1 MDLREEAVRKIAE
14 DREKTEKAVNALS
27 GDAKGRSAGSVFW
40 RCFGFILL
48 LPLSGLTCLAA
59 SFIIENLAIGS
70 SDWLYQTWVVR
81 LIMLLALTGL
91 YLLFRK
97 KLIPAVAVTNGVLA
111 GVLILGITVLMVV
124 TKGNTNGKLLT
135 ETARLLAFASGNF
148 FAIWGMKTESLLI
161 FVVIGPVLAFFL
173 SVILQKRWGLLKK
186 AIPFLAAGALCIGAS
201 VMLYANRPAVRYS
214 GHGFEYMHGWSST
227 DFSGYMVWSEPSKL
241 AALDHPASLIIEEEK
256 DMPRLDGA
264 EACFPLYSAAAKA
277 VYKDIAA
284 IEERYKRGEGLEQEW
299 EKWNVISENGR
310 IVSFTNTVNAFN
322 RLMAGTVDI
331 VFGARPS
338 KDQLETAAL
347 NKISI
352 TVTPIGKEA
361 FVFFVEPDNPVTDL
375 SSDQIRAIYHGDIT
389 NWKEVGG
396 KNQKIVA
403 FQRPEKSGSQAMMEY
418 FMGDVSLKKPQTY
431 EYVDAMMGVFE
442 RVAQYHNEKG
452 AFGYSFR
459 YFAED
464 LHQENDVRLI
474 AVDGVLPTRENIE
487 NGSYPLTVDL
497 CTISRETDKNPY
509 VGKMIEFMLS
519 EDGQELVEKSGY
531 GRVN

>member
-1 MDLREEAVRKIAE
+1 MDPREEAVEKI
-14 DREKTEKAVNALS
+14 RENQEKAEALVSAVS
-27 GDAKGRSAGSVFW
+27 GGSPIM
-40 RCFGFILL
+40 RCIGFILL
-48 LPLSGLTCLAA
+48 LPLSSLGCLIGAL
-59 SFIIENLAIGS
+59 IVENLNTGRWDEALVTFS
-70 SDWLYQTWVVR
+70 
-81 LIMLLALTGL
+81 MFLALTGL

-111 GVLILGITVLMVV
+111 GVLILGITVLMAV
-124 TKGNTNGKLLT
+124 TKGNTDGSVMM
-135 ETARLLAFASGNF
+135 TASRILALGLPGYLV
-148 FAIWGMKTESLLI
+148 IYIGMQAEWML
-161 FVVIGPVLAFFL
+161 VVATAAPVLAFFL
-173 SVILQKRWGLLKK
+173 SLILQKRFGLLKK
-186 AIPFLAAGALCIGAS
+186 AIPFLAAGALCIGAC
-201 VMLYANRPAVRYS
+201 VMLYANRPSVRYG

-227 DFSGYMVWSEPSKL
+227 DFSDYMVWSEPSKL
-241 AALDHPASLIIEEEK
+241 AKLDHPASLIIDEEK

-284 IEERYKRGEGLEQEW
+284 IEERYQRGEGIEQEW
-299 EKWNVISENGR
+299 KKWNIISENGR
-310 IVSFTNTVNAFN
+310 IVSFTNTVNAFG
-322 RLMAGTVDI
+322 RLLIEETDI

-338 KDQLETAAL
+338 RNQMQEAEDRHIKL
-347 NKISI
+347 S
-352 TVTPIGKEA
+352 VTPIGKEA
-361 FVFFVEPDNPVTDL
+361 FVFFVEPDNPVTNL
-375 SSDQIRAIYHGDIT
+375 TSEQIRAIYHGDIT

-396 KNQKIVA
+396 KNQPILA
-403 FQRPEKSGSQAMMEY
+403 FQRPADSGSQAMMEW

-431 EYVDAMMGVFE
+431 EYVDAMLGVFE
-442 RVAQYHNEKG
+442 KVAQYHNEKG

-497 CTISRETDKNPY
+497 CVVTRADNKNPY
-509 VGKMIEFMLS
+509 VQQMVDFMLS

-531 GRVN
+531 GRVK